1 MKSYRTDTAMSALLS
16 KDMKIVELIDLSC
29 DVLPVFLRLDMQLPF
44 GDRSVEELCG
54 QYGLSSDMFLMLC
67 QIYLSADV
75 EPDVELLEGEDLRH
89 LLRYLHASHRYYTDV
104 LLPTIENGVERV
116 LKACDRKQSLIVR
129 KFYDDYADEV
139 RSHLEY
145 EEQVIFPYVER
156 VIAGLQGEVS
166 IEQSMANH
174 SDICDKVDDMKSIII
189 KYLPESCPT
198 AERYELLCDLFRL
211 RDDLAKHTLIEVA
224 VLTPL
229 VAKLEKE
236 LAL

>member
-29 DVLPVFLRLDMQLPF
+29 EVLPVFLRLDMQLPF

-75 EPDVELLEGEDLRH
+75 EPDVELLKGDDLRH

-104 LLPTIENGVERV
+104 LLPTIESGVERV

-139 RSHLEY
+139 RAHLEY

-189 KYLPESCPT
+189 KYLPERCSIHQ
-198 AERYELLCDLFRL
+198 RCDLLYDIYAMRE
-211 RDDLAKHTLIEVA
+211 DLARHTL
-224 VLTPL
+224 
-229 VAKLEKE
+229 LETNLMAP
-236 LAL
+236 LALMAHKR